1 VAFGSSAPTSS
12 GPSGAK
18 GNNQSKNI
26 QASGRLLLGAC
37 LFMQYRLYFIGGLPS
52 SSSDSVGIQTQIPIQ
67 NQPLARV
74 ELMAG
79 LFLRECTKHI
89 NK

>member
-1 VAFGSSAPTSS
+1 MPYGSSAPTSS

-37 LFMQYRLYFIGGLPS
+37 LFIQYRLHFIGGLPS
-52 SSSDSVGIQTQIPIQ
+52 NSCDSVGITPQDPSFTIKNAI
-67 NQPLARV
+67 LI
-74 ELMAG
+74 
-79 LFLRECTKHI
+79 T
-89 NK
+89 

>member
-1 VAFGSSAPTSS
+1 MAFGNSVPTSS

-37 LFMQYRLYFIGGLPS
+37 LLW
-52 SSSDSVGIQTQIPIQ
+52 
-67 NQPLARV
+67 
-74 ELMAG
+74 
-79 LFLRECTKHI
+79 
-89 NK
+89 